1 MAKQTNLPFNPKEPT
16 IIHLDLNSCFARIE
30 QQANPKLRNKPIAV
44 AAFDSPSGC
53 IIAPSVEAKKLGV
66 KVGMRVWEGKMIFPN
81 LIVLTP
87 DAPKYRNV
95 HLALRKIL
103 SEYSDKLTPASI
115 DEFIL
120 DLEGCPAQE
129 MGIVNIAKEIKEK
142 IKEEIGDYLTVSVGI
157 APNRFLAKTAAGL
170 HKPDGLDQI
179 DKTTFWEIYKN
190 LKLTDLCGIKARNAI
205 RLANFGIFT
214 VCDFYESPIAKL
226 KAAFHSICGYW
237 WYLRLHGW
245 ETDDVEYGRKSF
257 GNSVALGEILTDPAE
272 LSPILHKLTQ
282 KTGTRMR
289 KAGFWARGIHLSL
302 VFRDWDWWH
311 HGVTLP
317 QPILD
322 SRDIYKVAFKILL
335 SCPKRKPVKIL
346 AESVF
351 NLSKTRNTQLDFFE
365 EIQKREALVSAIDK
379 ITDQFGNF
387 VIIPAKMLGIG
398 NVVLDRIA
406 FGGILELE
414 ENVVW

>member
-1 MAKQTNLPFNPKEPT
+1 MVKQTSLPFNPKEPT
-16 IIHLDLNSCFARIE
+16 IIHLDLNSCFAKIE
-30 QQANPKLRNKPIAV
+30 QQANPKLRDKPVAV

-53 IIAPSVEAKKLGV
+53 IIAPSVEAKKLGI
-66 KVGMRVWEGKMIFPN
+66 KVGMRVREGKLIFPN

-87 DAPKYRNV
+87 DAPKYRSV
-95 HLALRKIL
+95 HLALKKIL

-120 DLEGCPAQE
+120 DIEGCPAQE
-129 MGIVNIAKEIKEK
+129 IGIAIIAKEIKEK

-179 DKTTFWEIYKN
+179 DKTNFWEIYKN
-190 LKLTDLCGIKARNAI
+190 LKLTDLCGIKTRNAI

-226 KAAFHSICGYW
+226 KVAFHSICGYW

-245 ETDDVEYGRKSF
+245 EIDNIGFSRKSF
-257 GNSVALGEILTDPAE
+257 GNSVALGKILIDPSE

-289 KAGFWARGIHLSL
+289 KAGFWARGVHLSV
-302 VFRDWDWWH
+302 VFRDWDLWH
-311 HGVTLP
+311 HGLTLSEP
-317 QPILD
+317 VFD
-322 SRDIYKVAFKILL
+322 SRDIYKAAFKILL
-335 SCPKRKPVKIL
+335 SCPKRKPVRTL

-351 NLSKTRNTQLDFFE
+351 NLSEAKNIQLDFFE
-365 EIQKREALVSAIDK
+365 ETQKRQALVSAVDK
-379 ITDQFGNF
+379 ITDRFGNF
-387 VIIPAKMLGIG
+387 VVTPAKMLGTG

-406 FGGILELE
+406 FSGIRELE
-414 ENVVW
+414 EMIVW